1 MFNNAGKFYEG
12 NYKRYMIIPI
22 VLYFILIVIVAA
34 FPGVTFGMD
43 LQGGARM
50 ILRADRTAE
59 AKDID
64 TKALEVLLNREF
76 SLKNLQITGISSRG
90 TINVSATYWPP

>member
-1 MFNNAGKFYEG
+1 MF
-12 NYKRYMIIPI
+12 
-22 VLYFILIVIVAA
+22 IVIVAA
-34 FPGVTFGMD
+34 FPGITFGMD

-76 SLKNLQITGISSRG
+76 SLKNLQITGISSTG
-90 TINVSATYWPP
+90 TIGASIQFSENLELSAAEKDETIRKVSLVYSGD